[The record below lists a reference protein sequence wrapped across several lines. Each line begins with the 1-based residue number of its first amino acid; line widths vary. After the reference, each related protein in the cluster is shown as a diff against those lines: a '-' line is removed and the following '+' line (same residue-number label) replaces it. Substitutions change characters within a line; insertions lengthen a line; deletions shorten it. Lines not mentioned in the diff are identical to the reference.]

1 MRKCLCLCSCAWMGR
16 MGRMVNRNLEWR
28 GWRKGRLEAG
38 EEIEVR
44 QEGGS
49 RKGLES
55 KENLVVKRK

>member
-1 MRKCLCLCSCAWMGR
+1 MRDSVCERQCECLCAWMGR
-16 MGRMVNRNLEWR
+16 MGRTGNRNLGRR

-49 RKGLES
+49 RKGL
-55 KENLVVKRK
+55 N

>member
-1 MRKCLCLCSCAWMGR
+1 MGNSKL
-16 MGRMVNRNLEWR
+16 GRR

-55 KENLVVKRK
+55 